1 MKDTLL
7 VSTIAISLTLPI
19 QSFAQEKS
27 HEGLYLGSTIG
38 FAGSSSVSGNNSR
51 EDELLNSEL
60 DLSTGLFAGYE
71 FNILENFNVAAEF
84 DLYFWG
90 NYEDISRLSAE
101 AHVLS
106 TTLNIK
112 PKYYFTENLF
122 IGGSL
127 GYGQHKFTYDD
138 YSIFSDTSFSFKENG
153 LTYGIEAGY
162 QHTKG
167 IMVYLGYRAA
177 NFKYQNKAFNLAS
190 TYIGLGYKF

>member
-1 MKDTLL
+1 M
-7 VSTIAISLTLPI
+7 SLALPI
-19 QSFAQEKS
+19 QSFAQEKNQPKS
-27 HEGLYLGSTIG
+27 HEGLYLGSTVG
-38 FAGSSSVSGNNSR
+38 FTGSSSVSENDSSVN
-51 EDELLNSEL
+51 ELLDSDLE
-60 DLSTGLFAGYE
+60 LSTGLYAGYE

-90 NYEDISRLSAE
+90 NYEDVSRLPAE

-122 IGGSL
+122 VGGSL
-127 GYGQHKFTYDD
+127 GYGQHKFTYDN
-138 YSIFSDTSFSFKENG
+138 YSIFADTGFSFKENG

-167 IMVYLGYRAA
+167 VMVSLGYRAA
-177 NFKYQNKAFNLAS
+177 NFKYQNATFNLAS